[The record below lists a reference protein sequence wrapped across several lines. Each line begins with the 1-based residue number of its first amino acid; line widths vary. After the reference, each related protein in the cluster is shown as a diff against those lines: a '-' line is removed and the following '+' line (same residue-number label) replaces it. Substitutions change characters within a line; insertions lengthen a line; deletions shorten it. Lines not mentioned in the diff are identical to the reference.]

1 MVGPPRHER
10 SAAPPLTQLWRQP
23 LQALMEGGGPQRP
36 PLVLQRRF
44 SDVLLII
51 TVFALFDYCQVK
63 KSGGA
68 PHDCEMRPDLER
80 SWQATDPEGSRA
92 SRSRCGHGARGRPR
106 EPFGYAENVVD
117 QDSMRLGRVSYQIL
131 FRTRKW
137 AHCHPVV
144 ESSRQDIAC
153 HQPHVLD
160 SRPFKVLPLPPSL
173 RARHTALATTISGH
187 AQGVAPA
194 SRPLSSPAKRGEG
207 GPHLLGEEDR
217 LLESRKV
224 AAVLKLIEVNE
235 VGEPL
240 LRPTPRDAD
249 QLV

>member
-1 MVGPPRHER
+1 MR
-10 SAAPPLTQLWRQP
+10 LF
-23 LQALMEGGGPQRP
+23 QRP
-36 PLVLQRRF
+36 YRVCLASGASPLYLQRDPLVLQRRF

-106 EPFGYAENVVD
+106 GPFGYAENVVD

-153 HQPHVLD
+153 HHNLGA
-160 SRPFKVLPLPPSL
+160 RPRSGARVPP
-173 RARHTALATTISGH
+173 ALLTREAWRR
-187 AQGVAPA
+187 
-194 SRPLSSPAKRGEG
+194 RPSP
-207 GPHLLGEEDR
+207 
-217 LLESRKV
+217 
-224 AAVLKLIEVNE
+224 
-235 VGEPL
+235 
-240 LRPTPRDAD
+240 PR
-249 QLV
+249 